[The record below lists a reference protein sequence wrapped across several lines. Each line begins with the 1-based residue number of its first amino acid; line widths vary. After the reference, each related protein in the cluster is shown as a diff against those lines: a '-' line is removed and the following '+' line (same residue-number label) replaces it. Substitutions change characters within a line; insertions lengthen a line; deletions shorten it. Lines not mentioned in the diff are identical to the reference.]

1 MSLAYEVMLMKIAHI
16 SDTHLGRRPKQTRAG
31 IINQE
36 IRPVEDDFYSA
47 WIKFVDEITDK
58 KNRPDVVVHSGDFF
72 DTPAGYDPNPPPEY
86 ARKVAAKTFKQLKDA
101 NIPLVIIDG
110 NHGRYMEY
118 RSSTLSEYPIAFDNI
133 YLFTH
138 YDLRDSLKTQKPLF
152 RDLPDLNL
160 RIIAHPSIESKAL
173 ATLGIQSLY
182 ERWVQIQNS
191 AIHPDMINVAVA
203 HGMTTNST
211 LHPAFLRANYDYV
224 ALGDNHKMQK
234 VTDHAWYSGSTEF
247 WNLDEVGDKKG
258 YLIVEIERGKAY
270 PKITPKIIGSSRKAV
285 SEEVEILPADTTS
298 IVVDKVKGI
307 LHANGLDARFEY
319 PTAARVRI
327 ILKGNKTYGDSFNI
341 GEIESYL
348 RRLALDSDNYNIV
361 EFALVRPEYSE
372 RLDTM
377 ESQGLANIEYLIEN
391 PEEEFKQYITSVR
404 AEDLKK
410 ENLNPDLLAKIF
422 ADALRGGD

>member
-1 MSLAYEVMLMKIAHI
+1 M
-16 SDTHLGRRPKQTRAG
+16 
-31 IINQE
+31 
-36 IRPVEDDFYSA
+36 
-47 WIKFVDEITDK
+47 
-58 KNRPDVVVHSGDFF
+58 
-72 DTPAGYDPNPPPEY
+72 
-86 ARKVAAKTFKQLKDA
+86 
-101 NIPLVIIDG
+101 
-110 NHGRYMEY
+110 
-118 RSSTLSEYPIAFDNI
+118 
-133 YLFTH
+133 
-138 YDLRDSLKTQKPLF
+138 
-152 RDLPDLNL
+152 
-160 RIIAHPSIESKAL
+160 
-173 ATLGIQSLY
+173 
-182 ERWVQIQNS
+182 QIQNS

-203 HGMTTNST
+203 HGMTANST
-211 LHPAFLRANYDYV
+211 LHPAFLKANYDYV

-234 VTDHAWYSGSTEF
+234 VTDHAWYSGSTEY
-247 WNLDEVGDKKG
+247 WNLDEVGDQKG
-258 YLIVEIERGKAY
+258 YLLVEIERGKAY
-270 PKITPKIIGSSRKAV
+270 PKVTPKKIGSSRKVV

-298 IVVDKVKGI
+298 IVVDKVKGV
-307 LHANGLDARFEY
+307 LHANGLDARYEY

-391 PEEEFKQYITSVR
+391 PEEEFKQYITAVR